1 MNHMDGWMMA
11 IARPTEGCMRIEQTE
26 LSRFFLLL
34 CIALSFA
41 GCQGS
46 QVGAKRWSGGI
57 FGQGSEDRQKF
68 RAASFDPYPLNDIGA
83 EVVGGRPRGFWNP
96 LPEATRNQIE
106 PKAEAKRR
114 AMSSGW

>member
-1 MNHMDGWMMA
+1 
-11 IARPTEGCMRIEQTE
+11 MRIERNK
-26 LSRFFLLL
+26 LNHRALLV
-34 CIALSFA
+34 CIALLFV

-46 QVGAKRWSGGI
+46 QLGSKRWSGGL
-57 FGQGSEDRQKF
+57 FGQGSEDRQKY
-68 RAASFDPYPLNDIGA
+68 RAASFDPYPLNDIGP

-114 AMSSGW
+114 AMGSGW